1 MTDGSGPAILEKS
14 TLRLGIVALTD
25 CAPIVVAVEKG
36 FFARHG
42 LRVSLSREA
51 SWSAIRD
58 KLALGELDGAQML
71 AGMPLA
77 SSLGVGAAPRP
88 MLTACSLDLN
98 GNAIT
103 VSEDLYRRM
112 QEIDPAA
119 MASRPISARALKRVI
134 DEDRGAGREPMVFA
148 TVFPVSSHNYEL
160 RYWMA
165 SAGIDPDRDV
175 QLVVVPPSQMVAA
188 LQERHIV
195 GYCVGEPWNQRAVA
209 IGIGRSLITS
219 YELWNNKP
227 EKVFG
232 VNRAWAESHPKAHR
246 AALRALIEA
255 ARWIDSPGNRE
266 EVVRIIAG
274 REFVNAPLEVVANSM
289 TGTWRY
295 SRHEAPDSMPDF
307 NVYFRYAATFPWR
320 SHAVWFLTQMMR
332 WGQIEI
338 PIDFRAVAEAVYRP
352 DIYRDAAAELG
363 IAAPQVD
370 YKDEGVHDRPW
381 TLEEATEPIAMGP
394 DRFFDGETFSP
405 HDPVAYLRHF
415 PIHRMRVALD
425 RLAELNPPR

>member
-1 MTDGSGPAILEKS
+1 MTDGSGPVFLEKS
-14 TLRLGIVALTD
+14 ELRLGIVALTD
-25 CAPIVVAVEKG
+25 CAPIVVAVQKG

-58 KLALGELDGAQML
+58 KLALGVLDGAQML

-77 SSLGVGAAPRP
+77 SSLGVGVPPRA

-103 VSEDLYRRM
+103 VSEDLYQRM
-112 QEIDPAA
+112 LALDPEA
-119 MASRPISARALKRVI
+119 MACRPVSARALKRVI
-134 DEDRGAGREPMVFA
+134 EQDRSAGHEPMVFA

-188 LQERHIV
+188 LQQRQIV

-219 YELWNNKP
+219 YEIWNNKP

-232 VNRAWAESHPKAHR
+232 VHREWAETHPNAHR

-255 ARWIDSPGNRE
+255 ARWIDAPGNRE

-274 REFVNAPLEVVANSM
+274 KDYVDAPVEVVANSM

-295 SRHEAPDSMPDF
+295 SRHEAPVSMPDF
-307 NVYFRYAATFPWR
+307 NVYHRYAANFPWR
-320 SHAVWFLTQMMR
+320 SHAMWFLTQMMR
-332 WGQIEI
+332 WGQIEV

-352 DIYRDAAAELG
+352 DIYRAAAAELG
-363 IAAPQVD
+363 IAAPEAD
-370 YKDEGVHDRPW
+370 YKDEGVHDAPW
-381 TLEEATEPIAMGP
+381 TLAASPQPIAMGP
-394 DRFFDGETFSP
+394 DRFFDGEVFSP
-405 HDPVAYLRHF
+405 RDPVGYLRRF
-415 PIHRMRVALD
+415 SIHRMRVAPE
-425 RLAELNPPR
+425 RLAELNPPT